1 MRINRGKSQWK
12 CVFFFRRRFALRE
25 SKDDES
31 KDEKQ
36 ENFRESQESELNA
49 LRSRQPPACLY
60 GSSAK
65 ERQKA
70 TELTWSEIY
79 RHKTILTKNK
89 QCLATTESLAG
100 GN

>member
-1 MRINRGKSQWK
+1 MRIHSRKSQWK

-25 SKDDES
+25 SKD
-31 KDEKQ
+31 EKQ
-36 ENFRESQESELNA
+36 ENFRELQESELNA

-79 RHKTILTKNK
+79 SDKTILTKNK
-89 QCLATTESLAG
+89 QCLATTESLAR